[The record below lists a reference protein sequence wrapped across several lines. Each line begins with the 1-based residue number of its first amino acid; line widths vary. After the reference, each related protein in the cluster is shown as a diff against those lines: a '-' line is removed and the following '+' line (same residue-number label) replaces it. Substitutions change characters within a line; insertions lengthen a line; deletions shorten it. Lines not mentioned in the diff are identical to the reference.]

1 MPCRDLPSNM
11 RETQYPGYY
20 ITEEGDADRE
30 PLSKGERM
38 PINEY
43 GLVYL
48 KPALRGH
55 AKYPEKQYY
64 CINITLRD
72 ENGKWLKQ
80 IKECNHRLVAEA
92 FIDNPKGYNEVLHGN
107 KGHRCNHYTNLKWG
121 THRENMEEVIS
132 PCTEIKSYT
141 ITDTI
146 TGQVW
151 KGENLAQWVRDN
163 YKIIEPR
170 MRNKQTIRKSGSH
183 LANARHKNTMLWGLI
198 VEY

>member
-1 MPCRDLPSNM
+1 MPCRDLPSNIKA
-11 RETQYPGYY
+11 TKYPGYY
-20 ITEEGDADRE
+20 ITEDGDAYRE

-55 AKYPEKQYY
+55 AKYPEKQYHA
-64 CINITLRD
+64 INITLRD

-92 FIDNPKGYNEVLHGN
+92 FIDNPEGYTEVLHGDRGN
-107 KGHRCNHYTNLKWG
+107 RCNHYTNLRWG
-121 THRENMEEVIS
+121 THLDNMKDVIS
-132 PCTEIKSYT
+132 PCTEIKSYK

-146 TGQVW
+146 TGKVW
-151 KGENLAQWVRDN
+151 RGENIAQWVRDN
-163 YKIIEPR
+163 FEVIEPR
-170 MRNKQTIRKSGSH
+170 MRIKQTPRKSGSH
-183 LANARHKNTMLWGLI
+183 LANARQKNTKLWGLI

>member
-1 MPCRDLPSNM
+1 MSYRDLPSNM

-20 ITEEGDADRE
+20 ITEDGEAYRL
-30 PLSKGERM
+30 PVKGERM

-55 AKYPEKQYY
+55 AKYPEKQYH

-92 FIDNPKGYNEVLHGN
+92 FIDNPEGYTEVLHGD
-107 KGHRCNHYTNLKWG
+107 KGNRCNHYTNLRWG
-121 THRENMEEVIS
+121 THLENMKDVIS
-132 PCTEIKSYT
+132 PCTESKKYK

-146 TGQVW
+146 TGKVW
-151 KGENLAQWVRDN
+151 KGENIAQWVRDN
-163 YKIIEPR
+163 FEIIEPR
-170 MRNKQTIRKSGSH
+170 MKKKQTMRKSGSQ
-183 LANARHKNTMLWGLI
+183 LANARNKNSKLWGLI

>member
-1 MPCRDLPSNM
+1 MPYRDLPSNM
-11 RETQYPGYY
+11 RATKYPGYY
-20 ITEEGDADRE
+20 ITEDGDAYRE

-55 AKYPEKQYY
+55 VKYPEKQYHAV
-64 CINITLRD
+64 NITLRD

-80 IKECNHRLVAEA
+80 IKECNHRLVAET
-92 FIDNPKGYNEVLHGN
+92 FIPNPEGYTEVLHGD
-107 KGHRCNHYTNLKWG
+107 KGNRCNHYTNLRWG
-121 THRENMEEVIS
+121 THFENMKDVLS
-132 PCTEIKSYT
+132 PCTKITSYK

-146 TGQVW
+146 TGKVW
-151 KGENLAQWVRDN
+151 KGENLTQWCRDN
-163 YKIIEPR
+163 YEIIKPR
-170 MRNKQTIRKSGSH
+170 MRKKQTMRKSGSL
-183 LANARHKNTMLWGLI
+183 LANARHKNNMLWGLK